1 MAGEQIHVWFSKN
14 YSQYFILT
22 LYEVLYIKILNCNE
36 HLKLYNIVNHCA
48 SMKKKYLFLKGVRKF
63 MLKLH
68 IEKQPRIERSIF
80 FNLHGRLALPNI
92 KIYSKAS
99 WHRLNS
105 RVE

>member
-1 MAGEQIHVWFSKN
+1 MFYNSYKWSIIFKN
-14 YSQYFILT
+14 VYHY
-22 LYEVLYIKILNCNE
+22 VA